1 TPGLGGPQLN
11 RQPSW
16 SSIIHTS
23 PPASHRPQLHP
34 GLPQPRNSP
43 FSEAGVQRTRKLDS
57 DEWGRENTVSHS
69 HHYLA
74 KKPSRWMGAVF
85 AEVPL
90 MGINPTREQPPV
102 KAMPRRGGDLQC
114 YRGKISRKSIVSLSS
129 MDGVNLGLIYASCN
143 QDLISDKPLSKLL
156 GRCVVAPYWG
166 RPRDHTDPC
175 LTSTGTIISLTA
187 SPLTWV
193 VTLSPIHS
201 PVVTA
206 RVQIMSACHLCTT
219 ADSISMCGFNVRAC
233 CPRVRVDAIAVKCM
247 VNSGLDVISTPRA
260 IINTANTD
268 QFSQACPI

>member
-1 TPGLGGPQLN
+1 MNYGRADVTTRVSPVTKEVCSRERQDIDCEKALKNDPGPRRTPGLGGPQLN

-23 PPASHRPQLHP
+23 PPRLPTGHSYIRDFLSPETHLSLTGP
-34 GLPQPRNSP
+34 G
-43 FSEAGVQRTRKLDS
+43 FSGPGSWTVMNGGGRTP
-57 DEWGRENTVSHS
+57 SHS

-85 AEVPL
+85 AEAPL

-156 GRCVVAPYWG
+156 GAVCGGALLG
-166 RPRDHTDPC
+166 
-175 LTSTGTIISLTA
+175 TA
-187 SPLTWV
+187 SRP
-193 VTLSPIHS
+193 H
-201 PVVTA
+201 
-206 RVQIMSACHLCTT
+206 
-219 ADSISMCGFNVRAC
+219 
-233 CPRVRVDAIAVKCM
+233 
-247 VNSGLDVISTPRA
+247 
-260 IINTANTD
+260 
-268 QFSQACPI
+268 